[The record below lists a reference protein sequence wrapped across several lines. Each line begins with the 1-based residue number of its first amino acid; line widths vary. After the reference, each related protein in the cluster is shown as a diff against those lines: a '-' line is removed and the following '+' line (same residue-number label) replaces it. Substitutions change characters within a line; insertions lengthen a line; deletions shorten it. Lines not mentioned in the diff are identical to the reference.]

1 VEKGAVIYIKTPFFL
16 EIYISPKVLK
26 EDRLVALKNED
37 ENKKREKIIK
47 NIAKEVVIDRK

>member
-16 EIYISPKVLK
+16 EIYISQKDLK
-26 EDRLVALKNED
+26 KTGGPTNED

>member
-1 VEKGAVIYIKTPFFL
+1 LKYIFPQK
-16 EIYISPKVLK
+16 YLK
-26 EDRLVALKNED
+26 DRLVALKNED